1 MVAQWFCPT
10 WGVLQQPTIGIS
22 WLTTPPPTSSCN
34 PPPWNQVITYWLS
47 RAGTTH
53 SMISAGA
60 CKQCAICKV
69 AGRVAALVSNP
80 PSCLPALLYGWHAI
94 PAITVAGSGQTSWIL
109 ARLWWHRWCLQSRL
123 ARTDADYGANQQASA
138 EAPQHTSGQNP
149 PEWNPRLKTPL
160 QTWRNIM
167 PANTRALQAHHSY
180 HPCKP
185 VQYCEHCSFTHDVK
199 LRPWLSISF
208 DSMLFSD
215 SVAHVYKK
223 HSYTQLLHAHPNRFS
238 NVQ

>member
-109 ARLWWHRWCLQSRL
+109 AAVVTSVMSAVKTGTDGCRLRCKSASFGWSSTAHFWTKPAWVKPKAENPPPNMKKYHACKYQSTSSSPFISSVQACAVLWALQLHSWCEVAAVVEHQFWQYVVLRLRCTCLQKAFLHSTA
-123 ARTDADYGANQQASA
+123 ARS
-138 EAPQHTSGQNP
+138 S
-149 PEWNPRLKTPL
+149 K
-160 QTWRNIM
+160 
-167 PANTRALQAHHSY
+167 
-180 HPCKP
+180 
-185 VQYCEHCSFTHDVK
+185 
-199 LRPWLSISF
+199 
-208 DSMLFSD
+208 
-215 SVAHVYKK
+215 
-223 HSYTQLLHAHPNRFS
+223 
-238 NVQ
+238 